1 MNTIHFGKFLFY
13 DIIHMHNNNY
23 LKLIFLISKVLINI
37 YFIGGVILNFSYKL
51 GIDIGSTT
59 IKLVVLDNDN
69 QVVYKKYMRHLSEIY
84 KSMHDNMILLSDT
97 LKIINLPVQ

>member
-1 MNTIHFGKFLFY
+1 
-13 DIIHMHNNNY
+13 MHNNNY